1 MRYVASSPFI
11 FFKKLGYNTGRT
23 QDYLKLIL
31 GLTQPMIQMPR
42 IR

>member
-11 FFKKLGYNTGRT
+11 FLKKLGYNTGRT